1 MNLTKMRERIIILV
15 IALLVPSLLSAA
27 DEPAAA
33 EKRLYHLDGE
43 FWTYLAKDSAGV
55 LTAPF
60 SWKASEALCFGAV
73 VGASGLIYAF
83 DGDIQDWVQ
92 ARRSPGSDRAMTFFS
107 DMGNAA
113 YIVAFLAGLYATGEI
128 VPSLGL
134 RQTAVLGLESLA
146 VTGVVVLSLKCL
158 IGRAR
163 PGTGKAPNYFEPF
176 SFRSSFF
183 SMPSGH
189 AASAFAAATSIAE
202 QSDSAVV
209 DIVAYTLAVAV
220 ALSRVHN
227 NEHWASDVF
236 LGSAIGH
243 FVARQIASLNKNADK
258 KASVSLGLTPMGLS
272 LSCRF

>member
-15 IALLVPSLLSAA
+15 IAFLVPPWLSAA
-27 DEPAAA
+27 DGRAVA

-43 FWTYLAKDSAGV
+43 FWTSLAKDSAGV

-60 SWKASEALCFGAV
+60 AWKASEVLCFGAV

-92 ARRSPGSDRAMTFFS
+92 ARRSPGSDKAMAFFS

-113 YIVAFLAGLYATGEI
+113 YAVAFLAGLYATGEI

-163 PGTGKAPNYFEPF
+163 PETGKAPNYFEPF

-243 FVARQIASLNKNADK
+243 FVARRIAGLNKNADK
-258 KASVSLGLTPMGLS
+258 KASVSLGLTPLGLS

>member
-1 MNLTKMRERIIILV
+1 MNLTKMKERIIILV
-15 IALLVPSLLSAA
+15 IAFLVPPWLSAA
-27 DEPAAA
+27 DGRAVA

-60 SWKASEALCFGAV
+60 NWKASEVLCFGAV

-158 IGRAR
+158 MGRAR